1 MKTLLIHPCEPSVGS
16 WVRGEFIDQRTVITW
31 AKEDGREFIYTL
43 SPRYMYTFTKLV
55 VPYICDWIKIL
66 PNFC

>member
-31 AKEDGREFIYTL
+31 AKEDGRGFIYTL
-43 SPRYMYTFTKLV
+43 SPRYMYI
-55 VPYICDWIKIL
+55 Y
-66 PNFC
+66 